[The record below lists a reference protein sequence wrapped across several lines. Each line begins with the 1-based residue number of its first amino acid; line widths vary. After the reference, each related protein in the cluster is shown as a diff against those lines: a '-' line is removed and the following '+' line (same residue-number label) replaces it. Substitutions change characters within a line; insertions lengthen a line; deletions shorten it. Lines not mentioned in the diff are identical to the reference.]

1 MDKEMIIELK
11 DIFKS
16 YSEGEGNPKR
26 NILNAFNL
34 SINFDESIS
43 LVGPSGC
50 GKTTLLNILGTLDKP
65 DSGEVLFKGE
75 NVTNMNDDQL
85 SKLRA
90 ENIGFIFQS
99 HYLLPQISVIENVIL
114 PTIAL
119 NNKQNNNIIIDEA
132 ESLLKEVGLNEQGH
146 KFPSQLSGGEKQRV
160 AIVRSLINKPNLI
173 LADEPTG
180 SLDKSRGEEIINLL
194 KSLCVN
200 NRTSLVVVTH
210 DVDIASQMKRRL
222 SFKNHDFIE
231 S

>member
-1 MDKEMIIELK
+1 MIVELK

-16 YSEGEGNPKR
+16 YSEGEDNPRR
-26 NILNAFNL
+26 NILDSFNL
-34 SINFDESIS
+34 LINFDECISI
-43 LVGPSGC
+43 VGPSGC

-65 DSGEVLFKGE
+65 DSGEVIFKGE
-75 NVTNMNDDQL
+75 LVTHMSDDQL

-90 ENIGFIFQS
+90 EKIGFIFQS

-114 PTIAL
+114 PTLAV
-119 NNKQNNNIIIDEA
+119 NRKQNNSIIFDEA
-132 ESLLKEVGLNEQGH
+132 ESLLSQVGLKKQAH

-160 AIVRSLINKPNLI
+160 AIVRSLINKPNLV

-180 SLDKSRGEEIINLL
+180 SLDKSRGEDIIDLL

-200 NRTSLVVVTH
+200 NQTSLVVVTH
-210 DVDIASQMKRRL
+210 DVEIASQMKRRL
-222 SFKNHDFIE
+222 YYKNSNFIE

>member
-1 MDKEMIIELK
+1 MIVELK

-16 YSEGEGNPKR
+16 YSEGEDNPRR
-26 NILNAFNL
+26 NILDSFNL
-34 SINFDESIS
+34 LINFDESIS
-43 LVGPSGC
+43 IVGPSGC

-65 DSGEVLFKGE
+65 DSGEVIFKGE
-75 NVTNMNDDQL
+75 LVTHMNDDQL

-90 ENIGFIFQS
+90 EKIGFIFQS

-114 PTIAL
+114 PTLAV
-119 NNKQNNNIIIDEA
+119 NRKQNNSIIFDEA
-132 ESLLKEVGLNEQGH
+132 ESLLSQVGLKKQAH

-160 AIVRSLINKPNLI
+160 AIVRSLINKPNLV

-180 SLDKSRGEEIINLL
+180 SLDKSRGEDIIDLL
-194 KSLCVN
+194 KTLCVN
-200 NRTSLVVVTH
+200 NQTSLVVVTH

-222 SFKNHDFIE
+222 CYKNYDFIE

>member
-1 MDKEMIIELK
+1 MIVELK

-16 YSEGEGNPKR
+16 YSEGEDNPRR
-26 NILNAFNL
+26 NILDSFNL
-34 SINFDESIS
+34 LINFDESIS
-43 LVGPSGC
+43 IVGPSGC

-65 DSGEVLFKGE
+65 DSGEVIFKGE
-75 NVTNMNDDQL
+75 LVTHMSDDQL

-90 ENIGFIFQS
+90 EKIGFIFQS

-114 PTIAL
+114 PTLAV
-119 NNKQNNNIIIDEA
+119 NRKQNNSIIFDEA
-132 ESLLKEVGLNEQGH
+132 ESLLSQVGLKKQAH

-160 AIVRSLINKPNLI
+160 AIVRSLINKPNLV

-180 SLDKSRGEEIINLL
+180 SLDKSRGEDIIDLL

-200 NRTSLVVVTH
+200 NQTSLVVVTH
-210 DVDIASQMKRRL
+210 DVEIASQMKRRL
-222 SFKNHDFIE
+222 YYKNSDFIE

>member
-1 MDKEMIIELK
+1 MIVELK

-16 YSEGEGNPKR
+16 YSEGEDNPRR
-26 NILNAFNL
+26 NILDSFNL
-34 SINFDESIS
+34 LINFDESIS
-43 LVGPSGC
+43 IVGPSGC

-65 DSGEVLFKGE
+65 DSGEVIFKGE
-75 NVTNMNDDQL
+75 LVTHMNDDQL

-90 ENIGFIFQS
+90 EKIGFIFQS

-114 PTIAL
+114 PTLAV
-119 NNKQNNNIIIDEA
+119 NRKQNNSIIFDEA
-132 ESLLKEVGLNEQGH
+132 ESLLSQVGLKKQAH

-160 AIVRSLINKPNLI
+160 AIVRSLINKPNLV

-180 SLDKSRGEEIINLL
+180 SLDKSRGEDIIDLL

-200 NRTSLVVVTH
+200 SQTSLVVVTH
-210 DVDIASQMKRRL
+210 DVEIASQMKRRL
-222 SFKNHDFIE
+222 CYKNYDFIE

>member
-1 MDKEMIIELK
+1 MIVELK

-16 YSEGEGNPKR
+16 YSEGEDNPRR
-26 NILNAFNL
+26 NILDSFNL
-34 SINFDESIS
+34 LINFDESIS
-43 LVGPSGC
+43 IVGPSGC

-65 DSGEVLFKGE
+65 DSGQVIFKGE
-75 NVTNMNDDQL
+75 LVTHMNDDQL

-90 ENIGFIFQS
+90 EKIGFIFQS

-114 PTIAL
+114 PTLAV
-119 NNKQNNNIIIDEA
+119 NRKQNNSIIFDEA
-132 ESLLKEVGLNEQGH
+132 ESLLSQVGLKKQAH

-160 AIVRSLINKPNLI
+160 AIVRSLINKPNLV

-180 SLDKSRGEEIINLL
+180 SLDKSRGEDIIDLL

-200 NRTSLVVVTH
+200 NQTSLVVVTH
-210 DVDIASQMKRRL
+210 DVEIASQMKRRL
-222 SFKNHDFIE
+222 CYKNYDFIE

>member
-1 MDKEMIIELK
+1 MIVELK

-16 YSEGEGNPKR
+16 YSEGEDNPRR
-26 NILNAFNL
+26 NILDSFNL
-34 SINFDESIS
+34 LINFDESIS
-43 LVGPSGC
+43 IVGPSGC

-65 DSGEVLFKGE
+65 DSGEVIFKGE
-75 NVTNMNDDQL
+75 LVTHMNDDQL

-90 ENIGFIFQS
+90 EKIGFIFQS

-114 PTIAL
+114 PTLAV
-119 NNKQNNNIIIDEA
+119 NRKQNNNIIFDEA
-132 ESLLKEVGLNEQGH
+132 ESLLSQVGLKKQAH

-160 AIVRSLINKPNLI
+160 AIVRSLINKPNLV

-180 SLDKSRGEEIINLL
+180 SLDKSRGEDIIDLL

-200 NRTSLVVVTH
+200 NQTSLVVVTH
-210 DVDIASQMKRRL
+210 DVEIASQMKRRL
-222 SFKNHDFIE
+222 CYKNYDFIE

>member
-1 MDKEMIIELK
+1 MIVELK

-16 YSEGEGNPKR
+16 YSEGEDNPRR
-26 NILNAFNL
+26 NILNSFNL
-34 SINFDESIS
+34 LINFDESIS
-43 LVGPSGC
+43 IVGPSGC

-65 DSGEVLFKGE
+65 DSGEVIFKGE
-75 NVTNMNDDQL
+75 LVTHMNDDQL

-90 ENIGFIFQS
+90 EKIGFIFQS

-114 PTIAL
+114 PTLAV
-119 NNKQNNNIIIDEA
+119 NRKQNNSIIFDEA
-132 ESLLKEVGLNEQGH
+132 ESLLSQVGLKKQAH

-160 AIVRSLINKPNLI
+160 AIVRSLINKPNLV

-180 SLDKSRGEEIINLL
+180 SLDKSRGEDIIDLL

-200 NRTSLVVVTH
+200 NQTSLVVVTH
-210 DVDIASQMKRRL
+210 DVEIASQMKRRL
-222 SFKNHDFIE
+222 CYKNYDFIE

>member
-1 MDKEMIIELK
+1 MIVELK

-16 YSEGEGNPKR
+16 YSEGEDNPRR
-26 NILNAFNL
+26 NILDSFNL
-34 SINFDESIS
+34 LINFDESIS
-43 LVGPSGC
+43 IVGPSGC

-65 DSGEVLFKGE
+65 DSGEVIFKGE
-75 NVTNMNDDQL
+75 LVTHMSDEQL

-90 ENIGFIFQS
+90 EKIGFIFQS

-114 PTIAL
+114 PTLAV
-119 NNKQNNNIIIDEA
+119 NRKQNNSIIFDEA
-132 ESLLKEVGLNEQGH
+132 ESLLSQVGLKKQAH

-160 AIVRSLINKPNLI
+160 AIVRSLINKPNLV

-180 SLDKSRGEEIINLL
+180 SLDKSRGEDIIDLL

-200 NRTSLVVVTH
+200 NQTSLVVVTH
-210 DVDIASQMKRRL
+210 DVEIASQMKRRL
-222 SFKNHDFIE
+222 CYKNYDFIE

>member
-1 MDKEMIIELK
+1 MIVELK

-16 YSEGEGNPKR
+16 YSEGEDNPRR
-26 NILNAFNL
+26 NILDSFNL
-34 SINFDESIS
+34 LINFDESIS
-43 LVGPSGC
+43 IVGPSGC

-65 DSGEVLFKGE
+65 DSGEVIFKGE
-75 NVTNMNDDQL
+75 LVTHMNDDQL

-90 ENIGFIFQS
+90 EKIGFIFQS

-114 PTIAL
+114 PTLAV
-119 NNKQNNNIIIDEA
+119 NRKQNNSIIFDEA
-132 ESLLKEVGLNEQGH
+132 ESLLSQVGLKKQAQ

-160 AIVRSLINKPNLI
+160 AIVRSLINKPNLV

-180 SLDKSRGEEIINLL
+180 SLDKSRGEDIIDLL

-200 NRTSLVVVTH
+200 NQTSLVVVTH

-222 SFKNHDFIE
+222 CYKNYDFIE

>member
-1 MDKEMIIELK
+1 MIVELK

-16 YSEGEGNPKR
+16 YSEGEDNPR
-26 NILNAFNL
+26 RDILDSFNL

-43 LVGPSGC
+43 IVGPSGC

-65 DSGEVLFKGE
+65 DSGEVVFNGE
-75 NVTNMNDDQL
+75 PVTNMNDDQL

-90 ENIGFIFQS
+90 EKIGFIFQS
-99 HYLLPQISVIENVIL
+99 HHLLPQISVIENVIL
-114 PTIAL
+114 PTLAV
-119 NNKQNNNIIIDEA
+119 NSKQNDTIIFDEA
-132 ESLLKEVGLNEQGH
+132 ETLLSEVGLKKEVY

-160 AIVRSLINKPNLI
+160 AIVRSLINKPNLV

-180 SLDKSRGEEIINLL
+180 SLDKSRGEEIIDLL

-200 NRTSLVVVTH
+200 NQTSLVVVTH
-210 DVDIASQMKRRL
+210 DIEIASQMKRRL
-222 SFKNHDFIE
+222 CFKNFDFIE

>member
-1 MDKEMIIELK
+1 MIVELK

-16 YSEGEGNPKR
+16 YSEGEDNPRR
-26 NILNAFNL
+26 NILDSFNL
-34 SINFDESIS
+34 LINFDESIS
-43 LVGPSGC
+43 IVGPSGC

-65 DSGEVLFKGE
+65 DSGEVIFKGE
-75 NVTNMNDDQL
+75 LVTHMNDDQL

-90 ENIGFIFQS
+90 EKIGFIFQS

-114 PTIAL
+114 PTLAV
-119 NNKQNNNIIIDEA
+119 NRKQNNNMIFDEA
-132 ESLLKEVGLNEQGH
+132 ESLLNQVGLKKQAH

-160 AIVRSLINKPNLI
+160 AIVRSLINKPNLV

-180 SLDKSRGEEIINLL
+180 SLDKSRGEDIIDLL

-200 NRTSLVVVTH
+200 NQTSLVVVTH
-210 DVDIASQMKRRL
+210 DVEIASQMKRRL
-222 SFKNHDFIE
+222 CYKNYDFIE

>member
-1 MDKEMIIELK
+1 MIVELK

-16 YSEGEGNPKR
+16 YSEGEDNPRR
-26 NILNAFNL
+26 NILDSFNL
-34 SINFDESIS
+34 LINFDESIS
-43 LVGPSGC
+43 IVGPSGC

-65 DSGEVLFKGE
+65 DSGKVIFKGE
-75 NVTNMNDDQL
+75 LVTHMNDDQL

-90 ENIGFIFQS
+90 EKIGFIFQS

-114 PTIAL
+114 PTLAV
-119 NNKQNNNIIIDEA
+119 NRKQNNSIIFDEA
-132 ESLLKEVGLNEQGH
+132 ESLLSQVGLKKQAH

-160 AIVRSLINKPNLI
+160 AIVRSLINKPNLV

-180 SLDKSRGEEIINLL
+180 SLDKSRGEDIIDLL

-200 NRTSLVVVTH
+200 NQTSLVVVTH
-210 DVDIASQMKRRL
+210 DVEIASQMKRRL
-222 SFKNHDFIE
+222 CYKNYDFIE

>member
-1 MDKEMIIELK
+1 MIVELK

-16 YSEGEGNPKR
+16 YSEGEDNPR
-26 NILNAFNL
+26 RDILDSFNL

-43 LVGPSGC
+43 IVGPSGC

-65 DSGEVLFKGE
+65 DSGEVVFNGE
-75 NVTNMNDDQL
+75 LVTNMNDDQL

-90 ENIGFIFQS
+90 EKIGFIFQS
-99 HYLLPQISVIENVIL
+99 HHLLPQISVIENVIL
-114 PTIAL
+114 PTLAV
-119 NNKQNNNIIIDEA
+119 NSKQNNTIIFDEA
-132 ESLLKEVGLNEQGH
+132 ETLLSKVGLKNEVY

-160 AIVRSLINKPNLI
+160 AIVRSLINKPNLV

-180 SLDKSRGEEIINLL
+180 SLDKSRGEEIIDLL

-200 NRTSLVVVTH
+200 NQTSLVVVTH
-210 DVDIASQMKRRL
+210 DIEIASQMKRRL
-222 SFKNHDFIE
+222 CFKNFDFIE

>member
-1 MDKEMIIELK
+1 MIVELK

-16 YSEGEGNPKR
+16 YSEGEDNPRR
-26 NILNAFNL
+26 NILDSFNL
-34 SINFDESIS
+34 LINFDESIS
-43 LVGPSGC
+43 IVGPSGC

-65 DSGEVLFKGE
+65 DSGEVIFKGE
-75 NVTNMNDDQL
+75 LVTHMNDDQL

-90 ENIGFIFQS
+90 EKIGFIFQS

-114 PTIAL
+114 PTLAV
-119 NNKQNNNIIIDEA
+119 NRKQNNSIIFDEA
-132 ESLLKEVGLNEQGH
+132 ESLLSQVGLKKQAH

-160 AIVRSLINKPNLI
+160 AIVRALINKPNLV

-180 SLDKSRGEEIINLL
+180 SLDKSRGEDIIDLL

-200 NRTSLVVVTH
+200 NQTSLVVVTH
-210 DVDIASQMKRRL
+210 DVEIASQMKRRL
-222 SFKNHDFIE
+222 CYKNYDFIE

>member
-1 MDKEMIIELK
+1 MIVELK

-16 YSEGEGNPKR
+16 YSEGEDNPRR
-26 NILNAFNL
+26 NILDSFNL
-34 SINFDESIS
+34 LINFDESIS
-43 LVGPSGC
+43 IVGPSGC

-65 DSGEVLFKGE
+65 DSGEVIFNGE
-75 NVTNMNDDQL
+75 LVTHMSDDQL

-90 ENIGFIFQS
+90 EKIGFIFQS

-114 PTIAL
+114 PTLAV
-119 NNKQNNNIIIDEA
+119 NRKQNNSIIFDEA
-132 ESLLKEVGLNEQGH
+132 ESLLSQVGLKKQAH

-160 AIVRSLINKPNLI
+160 AIVRSLINKPNLV

-180 SLDKSRGEEIINLL
+180 SLDKSRGEDILDLL

-200 NRTSLVVVTH
+200 NQTSLVVVTH

-222 SFKNHDFIE
+222 CYKNYDFIE

>member
-1 MDKEMIIELK
+1 MIVELK

-16 YSEGEGNPKR
+16 YSEGEDNPR
-26 NILNAFNL
+26 RTILDSFNL
-34 SINFDESIS
+34 LINFDESIS
-43 LVGPSGC
+43 IVGPSGC

-65 DSGEVLFKGE
+65 DSGEVIFKGE
-75 NVTNMNDDQL
+75 LVTHMNDDQL

-90 ENIGFIFQS
+90 EKIGFIFQS

-114 PTIAL
+114 PTLAV
-119 NNKQNNNIIIDEA
+119 NRKQNNSIIFDEA
-132 ESLLKEVGLNEQGH
+132 ESLLSQVGLKKQAH

-160 AIVRSLINKPNLI
+160 AIVRSLINKPNLV

-180 SLDKSRGEEIINLL
+180 SLDKSRGEDIIDLL

-200 NRTSLVVVTH
+200 NQTSLVVVTH
-210 DVDIASQMKRRL
+210 DVEIASQMKRRL
-222 SFKNHDFIE
+222 CYKNYDFIE

>member
-1 MDKEMIIELK
+1 MIVELK

-16 YSEGEGNPKR
+16 YSEGEDNPRR
-26 NILNAFNL
+26 NILDSFNL
-34 SINFDESIS
+34 LINFDESIS
-43 LVGPSGC
+43 IVGPSGC

-65 DSGEVLFKGE
+65 DSGEVIFKGE
-75 NVTNMNDDQL
+75 LVTHMSDDQL

-90 ENIGFIFQS
+90 EKIGFIFQS

-114 PTIAL
+114 PTLAV
-119 NNKQNNNIIIDEA
+119 NRKQNNSIIFDEA
-132 ESLLKEVGLNEQGH
+132 ESLLSQVGLKKQAH

-160 AIVRSLINKPNLI
+160 AIVRSLINKPNLV

-180 SLDKSRGEEIINLL
+180 SLDKSRGEDIIDLL

-200 NRTSLVVVTH
+200 NQTSLGVVTH
-210 DVDIASQMKRRL
+210 DVEIASQMKRRL
-222 SFKNHDFIE
+222 CYKNYDFIE

>member
-1 MDKEMIIELK
+1 M
-11 DIFKS
+11 
-16 YSEGEGNPKR
+16 
-26 NILNAFNL
+26 
-34 SINFDESIS
+34 
-43 LVGPSGC
+43 GPSGC

-119 NNKQNNNIIIDEA
+119 NNKQNNSIIIDEA

>member
-1 MDKEMIIELK
+1 MIVELK

-16 YSEGEGNPKR
+16 YSEGEDNPRR
-26 NILNAFNL
+26 NILDSFNL
-34 SINFDESIS
+34 LINFDESIS
-43 LVGPSGC
+43 IVGPSGC

-65 DSGEVLFKGE
+65 DSGEVIFKGE
-75 NVTNMNDDQL
+75 LVTHMNDDQL

-90 ENIGFIFQS
+90 EKIGFIFQS

-114 PTIAL
+114 PTLAV
-119 NNKQNNNIIIDEA
+119 NRKQNNSIIFDEA
-132 ESLLKEVGLNEQGH
+132 ESLLTQVGLKKQAH

-160 AIVRSLINKPNLI
+160 AIVRSLINKPNLV

-180 SLDKSRGEEIINLL
+180 SLDKSRGEDIIDLL

-200 NRTSLVVVTH
+200 NQTSLVVVTH
-210 DVDIASQMKRRL
+210 DVEIASQMKRRL
-222 SFKNHDFIE
+222 CYKNYDFIE

>member
-1 MDKEMIIELK
+1 MIVELK

-16 YSEGEGNPKR
+16 YSEGEDNPRR
-26 NILNAFNL
+26 NILDSFNL
-34 SINFDESIS
+34 LINFDESIS
-43 LVGPSGC
+43 IVGPSGC

-65 DSGEVLFKGE
+65 DSGKVIFKGE
-75 NVTNMNDDQL
+75 LVTDMNDDQL

-90 ENIGFIFQS
+90 EKIGFIFQS

-114 PTIAL
+114 PTLAV
-119 NNKQNNNIIIDEA
+119 NRKQNNSIIFDEA
-132 ESLLKEVGLNEQGH
+132 ESLLSQVGLKKLAH

-160 AIVRSLINKPNLI
+160 AIVRSLINKPNLV

-180 SLDKSRGEEIINLL
+180 SLDKSRGEDIIDLL

-200 NRTSLVVVTH
+200 NQTSLVVVTH
-210 DVDIASQMKRRL
+210 DVEIASQMKRRL
-222 SFKNHDFIE
+222 CYKNYDFIE

>member
-1 MDKEMIIELK
+1 MIVELK

-16 YSEGEGNPKR
+16 YSEGEDNPRR
-26 NILNAFNL
+26 NILDSFNL
-34 SINFDESIS
+34 LINFDESIS
-43 LVGPSGC
+43 IVGPSGC

-65 DSGEVLFKGE
+65 DSGEVIFKGE
-75 NVTNMNDDQL
+75 LVTHMNDDQL

-90 ENIGFIFQS
+90 EKIGFIFQS

-114 PTIAL
+114 PTLAA
-119 NNKQNNNIIIDEA
+119 NRKQNNSIIFDEA
-132 ESLLKEVGLNEQGH
+132 ESLLSQVGLKKQAH

-160 AIVRSLINKPNLI
+160 AIVRSLINKPNLV

-180 SLDKSRGEEIINLL
+180 SLDKSRGEDIIDLL

-200 NRTSLVVVTH
+200 NQTSLVVVTH
-210 DVDIASQMKRRL
+210 DVEIASQMKRRL
-222 SFKNHDFIE
+222 CYKNYDFIE

>member
-1 MDKEMIIELK
+1 MIVELK

-16 YSEGEGNPKR
+16 YSEGEDNPRR
-26 NILNAFNL
+26 NILDSFNL
-34 SINFDESIS
+34 LINFDESIS
-43 LVGPSGC
+43 IVGPSGC

-65 DSGEVLFKGE
+65 DSGEVIFKGE
-75 NVTNMNDDQL
+75 LVTHMNDDQL

-90 ENIGFIFQS
+90 EKIGFIFQS

-114 PTIAL
+114 PTLAV
-119 NNKQNNNIIIDEA
+119 NRKQNNSIIFDEA
-132 ESLLKEVGLNEQGH
+132 ESLLSQVGLKKQAQ

-160 AIVRSLINKPNLI
+160 AIVRSLINKPNLV

-180 SLDKSRGEEIINLL
+180 SLDKSRGEDIIDLL

-200 NRTSLVVVTH
+200 NQTSLVVVTH
-210 DVDIASQMKRRL
+210 DVEIASQMKRRL
-222 SFKNHDFIE
+222 CYKNYDFIE

>member
-1 MDKEMIIELK
+1 MIVELK

-16 YSEGEGNPKR
+16 YSEGEDNPRR
-26 NILNAFNL
+26 NILDSFNL
-34 SINFDESIS
+34 LINFDESIS
-43 LVGPSGC
+43 IVGPSGC

-65 DSGEVLFKGE
+65 DSGEVIFKGE
-75 NVTNMNDDQL
+75 LVTHMNDDQL

-90 ENIGFIFQS
+90 EKIGFIFQS

-114 PTIAL
+114 PTLAV
-119 NNKQNNNIIIDEA
+119 NRKQNNSIIFDEA
-132 ESLLKEVGLNEQGH
+132 ESLLSQVGLKKQAH

-160 AIVRSLINKPNLI
+160 AIVRSLINKPNLV

-180 SLDKSRGEEIINLL
+180 SLDKSRGEDIIDLL

-200 NRTSLVVVTH
+200 NQTSLVVVTH
-210 DVDIASQMKRRL
+210 DVEIASQMKRRL
-222 SFKNHDFIE
+222 FYKNYDFIE

>member
-1 MDKEMIIELK
+1 MIVELK

-16 YSEGEGNPKR
+16 YSEGEDNPRR
-26 NILNAFNL
+26 NILDSFNL
-34 SINFDESIS
+34 LINFDESIS
-43 LVGPSGC
+43 IVGPSGC

-65 DSGEVLFKGE
+65 DSGKVIFKGE
-75 NVTNMNDDQL
+75 LVTDMNDDQL

-90 ENIGFIFQS
+90 EKIGFIFQS

-114 PTIAL
+114 PTLAV
-119 NNKQNNNIIIDEA
+119 NRKQNNSVIYDEA
-132 ESLLKEVGLNEQGH
+132 ESLLSQVGLKKQAH

-160 AIVRSLINKPNLI
+160 AIVRSLINKPNLV

-180 SLDKSRGEEIINLL
+180 SLDKSRGEDIIDLL

-200 NRTSLVVVTH
+200 NQTSLVVVTH
-210 DVDIASQMKRRL
+210 DVEIASQMKRRL
-222 SFKNHDFIE
+222 CYKNYDFIE